1 VRDGGTGSPDHE
13 NATLNR
19 SRCTVSSNRDSASS
33 GGYAKMDMAVCSRPY
48 PNEEQEAETERC
60 CKRWPNAP
68 HCNGDYTRAMSL
80 PRCAKLPHLA
90 NIKCAAT
97 GEVIPTRN
105 PKGYI
110 TYTRE
115 GRMVALIVRNCCA
128 GAANDHPA
136 AAAPLSSVMN
146 SRRNWAGGVRE
157 AYQRGNAADLLQG
170 SYTRRQEQAFACR
183 PG

>member
-1 VRDGGTGSPDHE
+1 MRLIVATAFIGLTYAAPVYAQAIDIVGTYRLIS
-13 NATLNR
+13 
-19 SRCTVSSNRDSASS
+19 
-33 GGYAKMDMAVCSRPY
+33 
-48 PNEEQEAETERC
+48 EERT
-60 CKRWPNAP
+60 
-68 HCNGDYTRAMSL
+68 
-80 PRCAKLPHLA
+80 
-90 NIKCAAT
+90 IVAT

>member
-1 VRDGGTGSPDHE
+1 MKTLLLTGLAALFLATGTAQAAED
-13 NATLNR
+13 TR
-19 SRCTVSSNRDSASS
+19 KWIWRCALVHTPS
-33 GGYAKMDMAVCSRPY
+33 
-48 PNEEQEAETERC
+48 EEQEAEAERC

-115 GRMVALIVRNCCA
+115 GRMVALIVRNSCA